1 MQPTASNGPLV
12 EIFTGPHCSYCSRAK
27 ALLGRKGLAYREI
40 DISSA
45 QNFEEM
51 ANRLPRMRSI
61 PQIFIGGKHIG
72 GCEDLELLD
81 ASGELDHLVGKRQDV
96 LS

>member
-1 MQPTASNGPLV
+1 MQHATPQGPLV

-27 ALLGRKGLAYREI
+27 ALLRRKGLEYREI

-45 QNFEEM
+45 QNREKM
-51 ANRLPRMRSI
+51 SNRLPRARSI

-81 ASGELDHLVGKRQDV
+81 ATGELEHLVVRR
-96 LS
+96 

>member
-1 MQPTASNGPLV
+1 MQRTALQGPLV
-12 EIFTGPHCSYCSRAK
+12 EIFSRPNCSYCSRAK
-27 ALLGRKGLAYREI
+27 ALLGRRGLEYREI

-45 QNFEEM
+45 QNREEM
-51 ANRLPRMRSI
+51 SNRLPRALSI
-61 PQIFIGGKHIG
+61 PQIFIGGTHIG

-81 ASGELDHLVGKRQDV
+81 ATGELERLVAKRQEV